1 MLFEAVVVSETV
13 TVLLVGREVGTA
25 VVMFAVVDSVV
36 ELLVTLLTV
45 GVRVGIAVLV
55 GVGGAIE
62 LEAKGCTEQV
72 SLEHM
77 VMF

>member
-1 MLFEAVVVSETV
+1 M
-13 TVLLVGREVGTA
+13 
-25 VVMFAVVDSVV
+25 V

-62 LEAKGCTEQV
+62 LEAKGCTEETNTERDRV
-72 SLEHM
+72 
-77 VMF
+77 